1 MGAAAGTIGEDA
13 IMATSTEQVEG
24 PAEDRGTGGEGRA
37 HQGISIPPVGTYQ
50 LDPAHTSVE
59 FVARHMLTKVRGR
72 FGTFAGSIT
81 VGETPEESSVEVEID
96 TSSVVTGSDQRDQ
109 HLHSSDFFEVETH
122 PKMTFRSTSFRPTG
136 GTGFEIPGDLTVRG
150 VTRPV
155 TLTGEFLGWGK
166 DAWGNDRLFAE
177 ARTRVNREDWGL
189 VWNMAV
195 ELTGMLVG
203 RDVDLEIQ
211 VQAAKAPEE

>member
-1 MGAAAGTIGEDA
+1 MAVEAERVQPGEPQTVAGA
-13 IMATSTEQVEG
+13 
-24 PAEDRGTGGEGRA
+24 EGRT
-37 HQGISIPPVGTYQ
+37 HEGISLPPVGTYE

-59 FVARHMLTKVRGR
+59 FVARHMLSKVRGS
-72 FGTFAGSIT
+72 FGAFTGSIT
-81 VGETPEESSVEVEID
+81 VGKTPGESSVEVEID
-96 TSSVVTGSDQRDQ
+96 TASVVTGSEQRDQ

-122 PKMTFRSTSFRPTG
+122 PKMTFRSTSFRPTR
-136 GTGFEIPGDLTVRG
+136 GTGFEVTGDLTIRG
-150 VTRPV
+150 VTNPV

-166 DAWGNDRLFAE
+166 DAWGNERLFAE

-211 VQAAKAPEE
+211 VQAFKTPEA